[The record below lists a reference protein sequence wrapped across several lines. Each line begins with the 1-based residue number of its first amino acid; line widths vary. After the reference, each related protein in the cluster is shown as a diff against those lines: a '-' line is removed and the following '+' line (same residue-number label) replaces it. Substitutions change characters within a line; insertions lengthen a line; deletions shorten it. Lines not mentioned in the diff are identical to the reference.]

1 MSTAKTTKDIVNA
14 IFEMFEMNR
23 TPRSGWQ
30 RAGLRYSMVENNA
43 EHTCFVT
50 QIAFVL
56 AILEGQDP
64 GPVVCE
70 ALFHDN
76 GEPRTGD
83 ANKLNKRYFDK
94 KAGERQAFKDF
105 ISRLPSSVS
114 SGMQECYD
122 DFEKGESVRAKIVKD
137 ADLLQMAFQA
147 KFYMSIGYKFAEIF
161 LRNVEKKLQTNSAKN
176 IYQILLETEF
186 YEWCLL

>member
-1 MSTAKTTKDIVNA
+1 MSTKDIVNA

-30 RAGLRYSMVENNA
+30 RAGLRHGMVENDA

-50 QIAFVL
+50 QIAFIL
-56 AILEGQDP
+56 AMLEGQNP

-76 GEPRTGD
+76 AEPRTGD

-114 SGMQECYD
+114 SGMQECFD

-147 KFYMSIGYKFAEIF
+147 KFYMSIGYKFTERH
-161 LRNVEKKLQTNSAKN
+161 LMGVGNKLHTLSAKDL
-176 IYQILLETEF
+176 YRILLETEF
-186 YEWCLL
+186 YEWCD